1 MKIFCAK
8 INHIFLLMLIVIG
21 WIVSPLSAKA
31 EAKTFQIDPAKIDA
45 YVEAAMDRLHIPG
58 AALAIVKGDRTVY
71 LKGYGISGPDQAPV
85 TPQTPFVLGS
95 TSKSFTALAVMQ
107 LAEAGKIELEAPV
120 QRYLPYFRTAD
131 EAASSQITV
140 RHLLNQTSGF
150 STYTGRKGMVE
161 GDKSIEQ
168 HIRDLKNTPLARP
181 AGSGYEYS
189 NVNYNILSGIV
200 QAVSGKPYAQ
210 YVSDH
215 IFKPLAMNHSY
226 AAPDP
231 ARSDGLAT
239 GYQPV
244 FGYMVPTKQWNH
256 EATVASGY
264 LISSAEDMANY
275 LIAQLN
281 GGRFQARTV
290 LSEQGVRQMHEPAA
304 PIADGLFYGMGW
316 SVNNSVIF
324 HNGITENTYSF
335 MAMDG
340 DYGIAL
346 LINAYDFLSSYD
358 SIASGLNGIVH
369 GQERSAAE
377 LPDYTKTYLILDLI
391 MAVILALL
399 VRSVYSLWTWKTK
412 FKATPLRITVHAVSI
427 LFLNVL
433 LPLAVLIYFPKL
445 DPAPWSVVTLFFPGA
460 GHALLFIPIVLLGV
474 GAIKTVL
481 LLRSSLGSKRPA
493 SRRVSG

>member
-340 DYGIAL
+340 DYGIVL

-412 FKATPLRITVHAVSI
+412 FKATPLRITVHAVSL

-481 LLRSSLGSKRPA
+481 LLRSGLGSKRPA

>member
-8 INHIFLLMLIVIG
+8 INHIFHLMSIVIV
-21 WIVSPLSAKA
+21 WVVSPLSAKA

-340 DYGIAL
+340 DYGIVL

-481 LLRSSLGSKRPA
+481 LLRSGLGSKRPA

>member
-8 INHIFLLMLIVIG
+8 IFHIFLLMLIVVG

-45 YVEAAMDRLHIPG
+45 YIEAAMDRLHIPG

-150 STYTGRKGMVE
+150 SIYTGRKGMVE

-340 DYGIAL
+340 DYGIVL

-427 LFLNVL
+427 LFLNAL

-445 DPAPWSVVTLFFPGA
+445 DPAPWSVVALFFPGA

-481 LLRSSLGSKRPA
+481 LLRSGLGSKRPA

>member
-95 TSKSFTALAVMQ
+95 TSKSFIALAVMQ
-107 LAEAGKIELEAPV
+107 LAEAGKIELDAPV

-340 DYGIAL
+340 DYGIVL

-412 FKATPLRITVHAVSI
+412 FKATPLRITVHAVSL

-481 LLRSSLGSKRPA
+481 LLRSGLGSKRPA

>member
-8 INHIFLLMLIVIG
+8 INHIFHLMSIVIV
-21 WIVSPLSAKA
+21 WVVSPLSAKA

-95 TSKSFTALAVMQ
+95 TSKSFIALAVMQ
-107 LAEAGKIELEAPV
+107 LAEAGKIELDAPV

-340 DYGIAL
+340 DYGIVL

-412 FKATPLRITVHAVSI
+412 FKATPLRITVHAVSL

-481 LLRSSLGSKRPA
+481 LLRSGLGSKRPA

>member
-1 MKIFCAK
+1 MKFFCAK
-8 INHIFLLMLIVIG
+8 FYHIFLLMIIIAGL
-21 WIVSPLSAKA
+21 IVSPLSARA
-31 EAKTFQIDPAKIDA
+31 EEKTFQIDPAKIDA

-58 AALAIVKGDRTVY
+58 AALGIVKGDRTVY
-71 LKGYGISGPDQAPV
+71 LKGYGISGPNQALV

-107 LAEAGKIELEAPV
+107 LAEAGKIELDAPV

-131 EAASSQITV
+131 EAASSKITV

-150 STYTGRKGMVE
+150 SIYAGRKGMVE
-161 GDKSIEQ
+161 GDKPIEQ
-168 HIRDLKNTPLARP
+168 HIRDLKDTPLTKP
-181 AGSGYEYS
+181 AGTGYEYS
-189 NVNYNILSGIV
+189 NINYNILGGIV
-200 QAVSGKPYAQ
+200 QAVSGKPYTQ

-215 IFKPLAMNHSY
+215 IFKPLAMNHSF
-226 AAPDP
+226 AAPEQ
-231 ARSDGLAT
+231 ARNDGLAT
-239 GYQPV
+239 GYQPI
-244 FGYMVPTKQWNH
+244 FGYMVPTKQLNH

-264 LISSAEDMANY
+264 LISSAEDMSNY

-290 LSEQGVRQMHEPAA
+290 LSEQGVRQMHEPGAS
-304 PIADGLFYGMGW
+304 IADGLFYGMGW
-316 SVNNSVIF
+316 SVNNNVIF

-340 DYGIAL
+340 DYGIVL

-358 SIASGLNGIVH
+358 GIVSGLNGIVH

-377 LPDYTKTYLILDLI
+377 LPDYTKSYVILDLI
-391 MAVILALL
+391 MAVVLALIL
-399 VRSVYSLWTWKTK
+399 RSVYSLWTWKTK
-412 FKATPLRITVHAVSI
+412 FKATPLRITAHAVSI

-460 GHALLFIPIVLLGV
+460 GHALLLIPIVLLGM

-481 LLRSSLGSKRPA
+481 LLRSSLGRKRPA
-493 SRRVSG
+493 ARRVAG

>member
-107 LAEAGKIELEAPV
+107 LAEAGKIELDAPV